1 MPMKRYKPEVI
12 VAKLRQVDV
21 HLSQGIGV
29 ADATRQIGVSG
40 VTCYRWQQEFGGLKI
55 SQVKPP

>member
-21 HLSQGIGV
+21 RLSQGIGV
-29 ADATRQIGVSG
+29 ADATRQLGVSD
-40 VTCYRWQQEFGGLKI
+40 VTCYRWRLEFGGL
-55 SQVKPP
+55 